1 MEVEMHEAFWNGLFD
16 VRWENAPLGQ
26 EAIRLVRRLR
36 KEGYAERT
44 WRDYGHAV
52 IHLGRVLYEEAGGVP
67 EVRDDAVVEDFL
79 NRHLPICC
87 CYRQPPGQRQAH
99 VRRGLTHLLTML
111 REEGAIPPVMPAEP
125 PYQAL
130 MDGYCRFLFDDRGL
144 AETTVINYRR
154 YLRDFLAGRG
164 TAVSP
169 AELVKLTEG
178 DLLAFS
184 RWRGAK
190 LGRTAWNHMA
200 TSLSSFYSWL
210 DLVGHGGMHLVK
222 AVPLRR
228 TYRLA
233 DVPCALSW
241 EQVQRLLGSVDRDEP
256 NGRRNYA
263 MLLLIAT
270 YGLRGCEVRALRLDS
285 IDWSHDT
292 ITIFAPKT
300 RRSRQLPLTPPVGE
314 AVLDYLLED
323 RPASTHD
330 EVFLSSQ
337 PPHGPLRSKIN
348 PWLNRQ
354 LDKANIDTKRR
365 GAHILRHSLAVH
377 LLRSGETLK
386 SIGDVLGHRSPDT
399 TFIYTKLHVVDLKT
413 VALDPEAVS

>member
-1 MEVEMHEAFWNGLFD
+1 MHEAFWNGLFD
-16 VRWENAPLGQ
+16 VRWEDAPLGE
-26 EAIRLVRRLR
+26 EAIRLVQRLR
-36 KEGYAERT
+36 KDGYAERT
-44 WRDYGHAV
+44 RRDYGHAV
-52 IHLGRVLYEEAGGVP
+52 IHLGRFLYEGAGRMT
-67 EVRDDAVVEDFL
+67 EVRNDAVVEDFVD
-79 NRHLPICC
+79 RHLPVCC
-87 CYRQPPGQRQAH
+87 CYRQPPGQRHANVQ
-99 VRRGLTHLLTML
+99 RGLRHLLAML
-111 REEGAIPPVMPAEP
+111 REEGAIPPIEQEEP
-125 PYQAL
+125 PYHAL
-130 MDGYCRFLFDDRGL
+130 VEGYRRFLLHDRGL

-154 YLRDFLAGRG
+154 YLRDFLASRG
-164 TAVSP
+164 NGVSP
-169 AELVKLTEG
+169 AELVQLTED
-178 DLLAFS
+178 DLLAFA
-184 RWRGAK
+184 RRRGAK

-200 TSLSSFYSWL
+200 TSLSSFYGWL
-210 DLVGHGGMHLVK
+210 DLQGHGGMHLVK

-228 TYRLA
+228 SYRLA
-233 DVPCALSW
+233 DLPCALSW
-241 EQVQRLLGSVDRDEP
+241 EQVQRLLGSVDRHEP
-256 NGRRNYA
+256 SGRRNYA

-314 AVLDYLLED
+314 AVLDYLRED

-330 EVFLSSQ
+330 EVFLSSR

-348 PWLNRQ
+348 PWLKRQ

-399 TFIYTKLHVVDLKT
+399 TFIYTKLHVEDLKT